1 MVADIP
7 FTGEKK
13 ADKYAMA
20 DYVTYRVTYIKEMNL
35 GQNCLSQKML

>member
-7 FTGEKK
+7 FTGEKE

-20 DYVTYRVTYIKEMNL
+20 DYIEYRITYMKETNL
-35 GQNCLSQKML
+35 GQNCPLQKML